1 MENRIVLIR
10 NLVTCFWNTRPHQNL
25 QELPSGTS
33 KNLYR
38 RLQLLEAIQL
48 LTSNTHGLLKNP
60 FSWEEIAFCKND
72 PKHQFGYTS
81 IGRELKRYDRLC
93 ACVYFCSQYFSECLL
108 LAVLINRDKQ
118 FECKY
123 TTQHDSFSM
132 ASKTRNIPCTHVY
145 LMKIW
150 YSSTFSSR
158 EKRDGLS
165 LEISEEY
172 TCPMMSICSSQ
183 HGLFVYYM
191 FILAPPTYSVSR
203 RFSVWENSFK
213 RRKCTRIAYNSARKA
228 RTKIRTYS
236 KQNDRI
242 YNMFYI
248 IQSQKNKVDI
258 LKIHICRYAARELV
272 K

>member
-48 LTSNTHGLLKNP
+48 LTSNTHGLLKNL

-118 FECKY
+118 FECKSTPQTTTVFQWLQRHEIYLVHMY
-123 TTQHDSFSM
+123 TWWKYDTVLRF
-132 ASKTRNIPCTHVY
+132 R
-145 LMKIW
+145 
-150 YSSTFSSR
+150 R
-158 EKRDGLS
+158 EKKETD
-165 LEISEEY
+165 Y
-172 TCPMMSICSSQ
+172 
-183 HGLFVYYM
+183 H
-191 FILAPPTYSVSR
+191 
-203 RFSVWENSFK
+203 
-213 RRKCTRIAYNSARKA
+213 
-228 RTKIRTYS
+228 
-236 KQNDRI
+236 
-242 YNMFYI
+242 
-248 IQSQKNKVDI
+248 
-258 LKIHICRYAARELV
+258 
-272 K
+272 